1 MQLGIDQRK
10 RGQRLDNVRE
20 EAEQRMSGAWFKKYQ
35 TQADL
40 LEDSDEYS
48 ATRQTGRTLG
58 DFIEDREGAQSEQED
73 DDDIFR
79 QYQEMASRNQYK
91 TES

>member
-1 MQLGIDQRK
+1 
-10 RGQRLDNVRE
+10 
-20 EAEQRMSGAWFKKYQ
+20 MSGAWFKKYQ

-40 LEDSDEYS
+40 LEDSDEYT